1 MTVLSFSGRISHIY
15 AYLATSIYIELQ
27 TVHSYIAHV
36 WHALRQYRVTD
47 FSAMW
52 LRTYHWAT
60 DSLLKPDGLVSAL
73 PAVHLSEVRGKAAE
87 ENSLYNFLLFTYFT
101 LILPFLRGR

>member
-1 MTVLSFSGRISHIY
+1 MTVLSFSSRISHIY

-52 LRTYHWAT
+52 LSTYH
-60 DSLLKPDGLVSAL
+60 
-73 PAVHLSEVRGKAAE
+73 
-87 ENSLYNFLLFTYFT
+87 
-101 LILPFLRGR
+101 